1 MDLNWNLLTDAS
13 ANLGNALTNAA
24 GQVRQHRET
33 AKDRRALRNYLT
45 QPSVRGQNR
54 GIGPFGNEGGT
65 TPSTLP
71 GQTPGFGDGDP
82 GNRPVR
88 IDPVT
93 RQPVDTEQEAFLQ
106 LAERNPQLAFRLR
119 DEQRQAIQQLN
130 TTQQAHLR
138 QAGELL
144 RDVRD
149 DAGYQRALQAGHMAG
164 IDVAGAPPTYDP
176 NFVERV
182 RVAAR
187 AVAPPTEQH
196 PTNIQREIEYYRS
209 IGRNDL
215 AQQLMENHAEGAPVL
230 FDVTGDGVPDLVPR
244 SYVRQQG
251 GASPA
256 PQVTPQ
262 SSPQGDPDVMVNPQ
276 TGQMI
281 RFNRQTNQW
290 EPIQGATPTVS
301 SDLQNWRGA
310 GSGPQGF
317 R

>member
-65 TPSTLP
+65 TPGTLP

-119 DEQRQAIQQLN
+119 DEQTQRVRQL
-130 TTQQAHLR
+130 TTDQQAQLLH
-138 QAGELL
+138 AGDLL
-144 RDVRD
+144 QDVTD
-149 DAGYQRALQAGHMAG
+149 DAGYQRALQAAHMAH
-164 IDVAGAPPTYDP
+164 IDIAGAPPNYDP
-176 NFVERV
+176 NFVQGV
-182 RVAAR
+182 RAAAAALR
-187 AVAPPTEQH
+187 GPGEAYTLGRGDIRYQGSREIARGAAPPDQIIPVTAGGGTYRVH
-196 PTNIQREIEYYRS
+196 TPWPTTGSQAPGTFTPQPQTAAPTAPPGTIAPYN
-209 IGRNDL
+209 GRNYRL
-215 AQQLMENHAEGAPVL
+215 
-230 FDVTGDGVPDLVPR
+230 
-244 SYVRQQG
+244 
-251 GASPA
+251 SP
-256 PQVTPQ
+256 
-262 SSPQGDPDVMVNPQ
+262 SG
-276 TGQMI
+276 
-281 RFNRQTNQW
+281 QW
-290 EPIQGATPTVS
+290 EDVGPAGTAPAVS